1 MGGGISAPRA
11 RLAELVAALSLGV
24 DLGFGQPMEAGRRL
38 GLPPEQVLALRRA
51 GYVHGFGRLGV
62 SNSIWDRPGPLSAGE
77 WERIRMYPYLTE
89 RMLHQSAALA
99 PLGEI
104 AVQHRERL
112 DGSGYPRGL
121 SGGTISRL
129 ARVLGAADA
138 YASMRELR
146 WADWFRSGGSGR
158 RRAMSRWCSWG
169 RRCCSCCACC
179 RLMPD
184 ACWCWKT
191 CTGLT
196 RRLWRCWS
204 IWPTISRRS
213 GCCAWA
219 LCDEDGGEV
228 AGLASALEARGS
240 AAVLPLGRLD
250 PTAAAQMAL
259 ACVGAA
265 DLPSA
270 VQSLVAERA
279 EGLPFLVEEIL
290 AGLIGEGSLTEQDGR
305 WHAGDLARAG
315 VPGTFADAVRRRL
328 DGLDGDA
335 RSVICAAAVLGRR
348 FDWALLGP
356 VTGLPDAAVAA
367 ALRRGV
373 GLQLV
378 AADGNSFRFRH
389 ALTHEAV
396 LAGLLP
402 PERAMLAGQAL
413 AAVEAA
419 HSGLPGTWCTL
430 AAELAEG
437 AGDAGRAG
445 TLLLEAGRRDLAVG
459 ALASAEHTLMQAR
472 MLTGADDV
480 VLRTPV
486 DEALTEVYALSG
498 QVDRAIEMG
507 KTLLAR
513 LGGQA
518 ESARA
523 GMLHL
528 GIARAAIAGARWAE
542 AEASIGVARRSADV
556 SAAQV
561 DACAAQVAAGRGLL
575 REAEELAQ
583 AALAVAENGGLPE
596 VACEALEV
604 IGRVA
609 RQHDLSAAE
618 QAFERAVAV
627 ATAHGLQLWR
637 LRALH
642 ELGTIDQLRTESVDR
657 LQQAREL
664 AVAQG
669 ALALTATLDLQI
681 AAGLN
686 KQFRSGE
693 ALEAA
698 RRSAEASRRFRLATL
713 PMALIFQATAHAVR
727 GEQQD
732 MEAMIAEAV
741 ALAPDDPDVLGCS
754 WGHCRATFCLLA
766 EDLDQAHAQMT
777 TGAGLLLGSPATIA
791 PPFLGLWPLLGAL
804 LDRDAEDAAAR
815 VRAAHGTRHL
825 VVGSLLGY
833 AGAILAGR
841 QSRRAEAEAAFAAAD
856 GQMGPLVAWYR
867 HFARRICAQAALADG
882 WGDPVCWLREAVTYF
897 AARGDDRVAAA
908 CRGLLRRAG
917 VPVPRSRA
925 GSGPLPGRLRALG
938 VTEREADVLRL
949 AARGMGN
956 REIAEAMF
964 LSPRTVEKHVASV
977 LAKTGLRRSQLAGYA
992 ALLD

>member
-1 MGGGISAPRA
+1 MRDSRGSAWPGA
-11 RLAELVAALSLGV
+11 RLAVLA
-24 DLGFGQPMEAGRRL
+24 DTGRVR
-38 GLPPEQVLALRRA
+38 QVLCPVLVGRDEETARLR
-51 GYVHGFGRLGV
+51 
-62 SNSIWDRPGPLSAGE
+62 
-77 WERIRMYPYLTE
+77 
-89 RMLHQSAALA
+89 AALA
-99 PLGEI
+99 AAQAGRGGTVLVTGEAGIGKSRLIREIAHAARGRDFVVLAGRAVGGGVPTPFRPFAEALAGAGRAGGVPDHNELDPFRPALGRLVPQWRQWQAPGDESLVFLGE
-104 AVQHRERL
+104 AVLQL
-112 DGSGYPRGL
+112 L
-121 SGGTISRL
+121 
-129 ARVLGAADA
+129 RVLSADA
-138 YASMRELR
+138 GCLLVLEDLH
-146 WADWFRSGGSGR
+146 WADRE
-158 RRAMSRWCSWG
+158 
-169 RRCCSCCACC
+169 
-179 RLMPD
+179 
-184 ACWCWKT
+184 T
-191 CTGLT
+191 V
-196 RRLWRCWS
+196 
-204 IWPTISRRS
+204 
-213 GCCAWA
+213 A
-219 LCDEDGGEV
+219 LLEYLADNLAAERVLCVGTLRDEDGGEV
-228 AGLASALEARGS
+228 AGLASALGARGS

-250 PTAAAQMAL
+250 PAAAARMAL

-265 DLPSA
+265 DLPGA

-290 AGLIGEGSLTEQDGR
+290 AGLIGEGSLTELDGR

-402 PERAMLAGQAL
+402 PERAMLAGRAL

-419 HSGLPGTWCTL
+419 HSGLPGTWCML

-459 ALASAEHTLMQAR
+459 ALASAEHTLLQAR
-472 MLTGADDV
+472 MLIGVDDV

-575 REAEELAQ
+575 SEADELAQ

-618 QAFERAVAV
+618 QAFERAVTV
-627 ATAHGLQLWR
+627 ATAYGLQLWR

-642 ELGTIDQLRTESVDR
+642 ELGTIDQLRTESTAR
-657 LQQAREL
+657 LEQAREL

-686 KQFRSGE
+686 KQFRAGE

-713 PMALIFQATAHAVR
+713 PMALIFQAAAHAIR

-741 ALAPDDPDVLGCS
+741 ALAPGDPDVLGCS

-766 EDLDQAHAQMT
+766 EDLDQAHGQMT

-833 AGAILAGR
+833 AGAVLAGR
-841 QSRRAEAEAAFAAAD
+841 QGRRAEAEAAFAAAD
-856 GQMGPLVAWYR
+856 AQMGPLVAWYR
-867 HFARRICAQAALADG
+867 HFACRICSQAALADG

-897 AARGDDRVAAA
+897 AARGDNRVAAA
-908 CRGLLRRAG
+908 SRAMLRRAG

-925 GSGPLPGRLRALG
+925 GSGPLPGRLGALG

-964 LSPRTVEKHVASV
+964 LSPRTVEKHVASG